1 MSLLAQRRAFLAA
14 YRKLGSIEAAA
25 ADQRLEPSIHDQWM
39 NDWLYRSAFAQ
50 VESDMKAGKPPEPP
64 KRKPGRPRKE
74 IAGPPPPKRPPG
86 RPRKNP
92 PVASNEEE
100 KQEVPPSAG
109 SPGEP
114 PPAETAPQSPPEAP
128 QSPAEP
134 PGVVGHTFPGDKG
147 YVRLFVAEG
156 EPAPAAPPEPEPP
169 KRQAQ
174 EPSPE
179 PALDL
184 TLAADDVQR
193 ALIDEYGELD
203 RRMQLRA
210 TDTARY
216 ESLKKAIKQW
226 FDQVPADADGTVEGE
241 VYLLHLSAR
250 ERERRV
256 RDNRELVEIIGLDRL
271 LELATVPIGALE
283 NLLGKAH
290 VASLTIEART
300 GSRRIKAIPKRPA
313 VAVVA

>member
-25 ADQRLEPSIHDQWM
+25 ADQRLEPSVHDQWM
-39 NDWLYRSAFAQ
+39 SDWLYRSAFAQ

-86 RPRKNP
+86 RPRKNLTP
-92 PVASNEEE
+92 EAPGSPDE
-100 KQEVPPSAG
+100 PSA
-109 SPGEP
+109 PETP
-114 PPAETAPQSPPEAP
+114 PPAPQDAP

-216 ESLKKAIKQW
+216 ESLKRAIKQW
-226 FDQVPADADGTVEGE
+226 FDQVPPDADGTVEGE

-250 ERERRV
+250 ERERHV
-256 RDNRELVEIIGLDRL
+256 RDIRELVEIIGLDRL

-290 VASLTIEART
+290 VASLTVEART

-313 VAVVA
+313 VASEPHATLTSSTH

>member
-1 MSLLAQRRAFLAA
+1 MSLLAQRRAFLTA
-14 YRKLGSIEAAA
+14 YRRLGSIEAAA
-25 ADQRLEPSIHDQWM
+25 ADQRLEPSVHDQWM
-39 NDWLYRSAFAQ
+39 SDWLYRSAFAQ

-92 PVASNEEE
+92 MPVE
-100 KQEVPPSAG
+100 PDTPAG

-114 PPAETAPQSPPEAP
+114 PAAEMPPQSPPDAP
-128 QSPAEP
+128 ESTAEQP
-134 PGVVGHTFPGDKG
+134 PMVGHTFPGDKG

-156 EPAPAAPPEPEPP
+156 EPAPAAPPEPEPL

-216 ESLKKAIKQW
+216 ESLKRAIKQW
-226 FDQVPADADGTVEGE
+226 FDQVPPDADGTVEGE

-256 RDNRELVEIIGLDRL
+256 RDIRELVEIIGLDKV

-290 VASLTIEART
+290 VASLTVEART

-313 VAVVA
+313 VAGVA